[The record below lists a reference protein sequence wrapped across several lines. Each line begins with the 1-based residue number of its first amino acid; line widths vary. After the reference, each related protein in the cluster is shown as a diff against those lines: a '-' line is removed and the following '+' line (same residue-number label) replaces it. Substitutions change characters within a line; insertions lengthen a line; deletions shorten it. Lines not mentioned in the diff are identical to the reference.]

1 MMKINNQDLSIK
13 ERILDS
19 FNRENNLLKEEE
31 IL

>member
-19 FNRENNLLKEEE
+19 YNRENNLYKEEE